1 MNSKIQ
7 ELYDDLDG
15 CCMNTDDLRAVIID
29 AQKGKYGDLPVDI
42 KDICETIESTISDIE
57 DLQMEV
63 ANSIDEIDAFL
74 KEQDKE
80 GEEK

>member
-15 CCMNTDDLRAVIID
+15 CCMNIDDLRAVVID
-29 AQKGKYGDLPVDI
+29 AQKGKYGDLPDDI

-57 DLQMEV
+57 DLKMEV
-63 ANSIDEIDAFL
+63 THSIDKIDVFL
-74 KEQDKE
+74 FKK
-80 GEEK
+80 G